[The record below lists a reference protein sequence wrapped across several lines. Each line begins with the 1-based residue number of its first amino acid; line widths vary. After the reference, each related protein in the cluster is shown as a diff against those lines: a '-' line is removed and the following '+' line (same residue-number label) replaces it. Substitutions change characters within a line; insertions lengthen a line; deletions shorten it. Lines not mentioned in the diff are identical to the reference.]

1 MVRNAP
7 VYSAEWDSFDD
18 DVDEPT
24 PGNEEPLSEA
34 RHVSVTAEDRI
45 IMFVLQTHYSQPSK
59 TTTVLYG
66 RRRFSFSSMSD

>member
-1 MVRNAP
+1 M
-7 VYSAEWDSFDD
+7 YSAEWDSFDD

-45 IMFVLQTHYSQPSK
+45 IMFVPLTF
-59 TTTVLYG
+59 TLYPPYN
-66 RRRFSFSSMSD
+66 FL